1 MAKRIGNILLIV
13 LMCLLCVGGILLTCL
28 DSVEDGDLDAV
39 YTAVDMEYTTS
50 LFGGEVI
57 SIDII
62 CDQDDWDS
70 MIDNVE
76 DETYTMIDIEV
87 NGVLYQSCG
96 IRLKGNSSLT
106 TVASTSGT
114 DRYSF
119 RIKFN
124 AFISGQTCCGLDT
137 LILNNAIYDNTY
149 MKEYIAYDLFDYM
162 GVNSVL
168 CSYGNI
174 SVNDSNWGLY
184 VAIEGCDNSYLERC
198 YGSSDAGALYKAEMS
213 TSISGTSYVGCFQY
227 EGDSLYN
234 YSELL
239 SSPVNTVSNEQKSII
254 VAGIK
259 ALSEGDYDEIEK
271 YWDVDSVLR
280 YLAVHTTMVNMDSL
294 TGGKTQNFYIYE
306 QDGLI
311 TLLPWDYNEC
321 LGGAFSTGVDI
332 VNFAIDSPVANIDM
346 DDLPIVDVLLAND
359 EYSALYHQYLAEIC
373 VYLEDIDSTVANIR
387 SLIDQYVEVDSTA
400 FVEYSTYLEATDE
413 LILLLSLRCESI
425 TGQLDGSIPSTTTEQ
440 NKYSSLLV
448 NTYVD
453 IDLVSP
459 STLAGSSSSMGGG
472 MIGNMPS
479 FGGNSTAGMTTT
491 TTTTTSSSSSAG
503 TVILYIALSLL
514 AIFIVYK
521 VVEGIE
527 KIK

>member
-13 LMCLLCVGGILLTCL
+13 LMCVLCVGGILLTCL
-28 DSVEDGDLDAV
+28 DSVVDGDLEAE
-39 YTAVDMEYTTS
+39 YTPVEMEYTTS
-50 LFGGEVI
+50 LFGGDVI
-57 SIDII
+57 SINII

-76 DETYTMIDIEV
+76 DEVYTMIDIEV
-87 NGVLYQSCG
+87 NGVLYENCG

-168 CSYGNI
+168 CTYGNI

-184 VAIEGCDNSYLERC
+184 VAIEGYDNSYLERC

-213 TSISGTSYVGCFQY
+213 DTSSYSGCFVY
-227 EGDSLYN
+227 EGDSLYY

-239 SSPVNTVSNEQKSII
+239 SNPVNTVSNEQKSII

-259 ALSEGDYDEIEK
+259 ALNSGDYDEIEQ
-271 YWDVDSVLR
+271 YWDIDSILR

-294 TGGKTQNFYIYE
+294 TGGMTQNFYIYE

-346 DDLPIVDVLLAND
+346 EDLPIVDVLLAND
-359 EYSALYHQYLAEIC
+359 EYSDLYHQYLAEIC
-373 VYLEDIDSTVANIR
+373 VYLEDIDNTVASIR
-387 SLIDQYVEVDSTA
+387 SLIDEYVEADSTA
-400 FVEYSTYLEATDE
+400 FVDYSTYIEATDE
-413 LILLLSLRCESI
+413 LVLLLSLRCESI
-425 TGQLDGSIPSTTTEQ
+425 SGQLDGSIPSTTTEQ
-440 NKYSSLLV
+440 NKYSYLLV
-448 NTYVD
+448 NDYVD

-459 STLAGSSSSMGGG
+459 STISSSSSSSSNG
-472 MIGNMPS
+472 MFGNMPS
-479 FGGNSTAGMTTT
+479 FGGNTTT
-491 TTTTTSSSSSAG
+491 TIMSTTTTSSSSSSG
-503 TVILYIALSLL
+503 STVFYILLSLL
-514 AIFIVYK
+514 AIFIDYK
-521 VVEGIE
+521 VVDGME